1 MCKDVRDLSSPSKF
15 HFKLRLGQQNTVR
28 TGFIYFI
35 IIIIILFFFFLF
47 IFFFFLAFFRR
58 AKASAKRDGRDA
70 KKNFCL
76 LAGLFPCYKGKTL
89 GTRLLTQ
96 VKLSCR
102 NTIGYGPYMTNVLQ
116 KKLLS
121 SVCNRMS
128 QDLQ

>member
-15 HFKLRLGQQNTVR
+15 HVKLRLGQQNTVR

-35 IIIIILFFFFLF
+35 IIIIFF
-47 IFFFFLAFFRR
+47 IIIIIIIFFFLAFFRR

-70 KKNFCL
+70 KKNVCL

-89 GTRLLTQ
+89 GTRFLTQ

-102 NTIGYGPYMTNVLQ
+102 NIIGYGPYMTNVLQ
-116 KKLLS
+116 
-121 SVCNRMS
+121 
-128 QDLQ
+128 